1 MQCHLSRFLHFLAA
15 EKGLKQATLLA
26 YRSDLE
32 TFFSHAKELSK
43 EEVLL
48 FLDRLKTK
56 GAASASIARA
66 LVSLRVFCRFLQKE
80 GFLAQ
85 DVCGML
91 EQPSLWQK
99 IPEILSLEE
108 IERLFSLP
116 DKGSERGKRDRAI
129 LYLLYACG
137 IRVSELCSLNLQ
149 DVGDESIRV
158 VGKGGKERLV
168 PIAKEAIEAID
179 AYLLVSQRKSGELSL
194 FLGRKRKKLRR
205 ETVWGMI
212 KTYAKKAGIEKT
224 ISPHT
229 FRHSFATH
237 LLEGGADLRVI
248 QELLGHSNIAT
259 TDRYTHLSDQKLQQA
274 FSQFHPRLQS
284 H

>member
-1 MQCHLSRFLHFLAA
+1 MQCHLSNFIHFLAA

-26 YRSDLE
+26 YQSDLRA
-32 TFFSHAKELSK
+32 FFSHAKEMSK
-43 EEVLL
+43 EEILL
-48 FLDRLKTK
+48 FLDRMRTK
-56 GAASASIARA
+56 GAASSSIARA

-85 DVCGML
+85 DMCSML

-116 DKGSERGKRDRAI
+116 DKGSEKGQRDRAI

-137 IRVSELCSLNLQ
+137 IRVSELCTLNLQ
-149 DVGDESIRV
+149 DIGDDSIRV
-158 VGKGGKERLV
+158 VGKGGKERLI
-168 PIAKEAIEAID
+168 PIAKEAVNAID
-179 AYLLVSQRKSGELSL
+179 AYLLVSKRKGEEPSL
-194 FLGRKRKKLRR
+194 FLGKKGKRLRR
-205 ETVWGMI
+205 ETVWAMI
-212 KTYAKKAGIEKT
+212 KAYAKKAGIEKT

-248 QELLGHSNIAT
+248 QELLGHSDIAT

-274 FSQFHPRLQS
+274 FSQFHPRS
-284 H
+284 